1 MRALCGYRRR
11 EGKSS
16 NRAMG
21 MVKGSQAVVVD
32 VCDGGVSLGVLG
44 EANKA
49 ETTAATGVTV
59 LDDNLRLSVRV
70 AWRWMKEHIRPLG
83 PDRTLRTFD
92 GECHRWCAKR
102 GHHHR

>member
-1 MRALCGYRRR
+1 MHLLHVVHV
-11 EGKSS
+11 S
-16 NRAMG
+16 NSG
-21 MVKGSQAVVVD
+21 IG
-32 VCDGGVSLGVLG
+32 LGVLG

-70 AWRWMKEHIRPLG
+70 AWQWVKEHIRPLG

-92 GECHRWCAKR
+92 GECHRWCAMR
-102 GHHHR
+102 GLCRRKLVWYS